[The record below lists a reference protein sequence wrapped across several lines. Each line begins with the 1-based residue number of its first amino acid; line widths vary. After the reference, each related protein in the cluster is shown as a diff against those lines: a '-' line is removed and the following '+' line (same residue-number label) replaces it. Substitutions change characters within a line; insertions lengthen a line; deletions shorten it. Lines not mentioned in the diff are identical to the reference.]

1 MHHDQEARSRADL
14 TPSDQIDF
22 DPTKLEFSLP
32 DFDSDRLL
40 QFAQLVE
47 PFDTSLLDDRLERV
61 VNGCYRSD
69 RDLIV
74 SCDDTEDWPAWTD
87 EYRYELGPDP
97 LRDRHDDAEN
107 LPEKFRESP
116 RFAKLMNTLL
126 SMGFVVSAVADG
138 FLVISLKEG
147 SAHEHGTY
155 GSRWRDR
162 GDGA

>member
-47 PFDTSLLDDRLERV
+47 PFDTSLLDDRLERD

-74 SCDDTEDWPAWTD
+74 SRDDTEDWPAWTD
-87 EYRYELGPDP
+87 QFRYELGPAREP
-97 LRDRHDDAEN
+97 ESSVESLG
-107 LPEKFRESP
+107 LPQRFRETP
-116 RFAKLMNTLL
+116 QFAKLMNTLL
-126 SMGFVVSAVADG
+126 SMGFVISAVAEG

-147 SAHEHGTY
+147 STDATGTM
-155 GSRWRDR
+155 RTR
-162 GDGA
+162 

>member
-1 MHHDQEARSRADL
+1 MNHEQEARPRADL

-32 DFDSDRLL
+32 DFEPDTDQRYL
-40 QFAQLVE
+40 QFSQLTA
-47 PFDTSLLDDRLERV
+47 PFELSAFYDNCQIDRLEAM
-61 VNGCYRSD
+61 VNGSYQSD

-74 SCDDTEDWPAWTD
+74 SRDDTEEWPAWTD
-87 EYRYELGPDP
+87 EFRYELGPDP
-97 LRDRHDDAEN
+97 IRDRHDDAEN

-126 SMGFVVSAVADG
+126 SMGFVISAVADG

-155 GSRWRDR
+155 GSR
-162 GDGA
+162 